1 MKYEALMAALVG
13 GVHESLPMVSQS
25 YEHLA
30 REYDMEVHAYFDERP
45 VPSATGGVDGTVKS
59 PHILFHR
66 PCFEA
71 IMKITRKLRDP
82 KKFEHAYM
90 IEGMG
95 VIGHVEDH
103 CIQLANQDQHR
114 LSMIHAATNR
124 AVWQGA
130 NALMSMALAIRPK
143 SSEWMECVN
152 TWTKGTAAAVTCIA
166 VLRLRRNHPEELLF
180 NEPDRLDVH
189 PMDFANRM
197 MEKQAE
203 TAEIIKEL
211 FAWKPSEAPV

>member
-13 GVHESLPMVSQS
+13 GVHESLPMVAES

-30 REYDMEVHAYFDERP
+30 REFDMEIHAYFDDRSKGP
-45 VPSATGGVDGTVKS
+45 DVKVES

-66 PCFEA
+66 PCFES

-82 KKFEHAYM
+82 KKFENAYM

-143 SSEWMECVN
+143 SPEWMECMN

-166 VLRLRRNHPEELLF
+166 VLRLRRNHPGELLF
-180 NEPDRLDVH
+180 DDPDQLDVH
-189 PMDFANRM
+189 PLDFANRM

-203 TAEIIKEL
+203 TAKIIADL
-211 FAWKPSEAPV
+211 FAWKPPVAA

>member
-30 REYDMEVHAYFDERP
+30 REYDVEWHAYFDDRDKGP
-45 VPSATGGVDGTVKS
+45 DVKVES
-59 PHILFHR
+59 PHVLFHR

-130 NALMSMALAIRPK
+130 NALMSMALALRPK
-143 SSEWMECVN
+143 SVEWMDAPN

-166 VLRLRRNHPEELLF
+166 VLRLRRNHPDELLF
-180 NEPDRLDVH
+180 TEPDRLDVH

-197 MEKQAE
+197 MERQAE
-203 TAEIIKEL
+203 TAEIIKGL
-211 FAWKPSEAPV
+211 FAWKPDAPAA